1 MIDHVTIR
9 VKDIEKTIAFYNKAL
24 KPLGYKLGFD
34 ENFDGTRVVG
44 FTRNGKM
51 DTWFTTDTPVS
62 GPFHLAWSADS
73 NALVDEFY
81 TAAIEAGGKDNG
93 KPGPRPHYHEDY
105 YGAFV
110 IDPDGN
116 NVEAVCRKRVNK

>member
-9 VKDIEKTIAFYNKAL
+9 VRDLEKTVALYTKAL
-24 KPLGYKLGFD
+24 DPLGCKLGFD

-44 FTRNGKM
+44 FTRNNKM
-51 DTWFTTDTPVS
+51 DTWFTADTPTS
-62 GPFHLAWSADS
+62 GPFHLAWAADS
-73 NALVDEFY
+73 NAIVDAFY
-81 TAAIEAGGKDNG
+81 EAAIAAGEENNG

-110 IDPDGN
+110 IDPNGN
-116 NVEAVCRKRVNK
+116 NNETVCRKRVVK